1 MKYIGY
7 IFFLSLCSC
16 SPKVHEGI
24 HKTKA
29 LPEVVSSSSKHKN
42 VIFIIGDGMG
52 LAQVTASMYTTD
64 VPLALE
70 RCKAIGIHKSYAAND
85 LITDSAAGA
94 TAFSVGKKTNNGYLG
109 MDTLGRSEETILE
122 EASRKGW
129 GTGLVVTS
137 TIVHATP
144 AAFVAHNKN
153 RDAYEEIA
161 IDILD
166 SGCDIMI
173 GGGQKY
179 FNRRTID
186 TLDLISALWKK
197 DYLVADYFA
206 NDYNDYQ
213 IPDVKKFIYF
223 TADGDPL
230 PASMGRNYLS
240 KASIDAVNFL
250 DKKNQNFFLM
260 IEGSQIDWGGHS
272 NEITYVMEEMKDFNT
287 MLNKVL
293 DWAQK
298 DGNTLVVITG
308 DHETGGLSI
317 LPGSKKG
324 KLMTHFSTTKH
335 TACLIPV
342 YAFGPGAE
350 EFAGIYENTEIY
362 FKLKQAMR
370 L

>member
-1 MKYIGY
+1 M
-7 IFFLSLCSC
+7 
-16 SPKVHEGI
+16 
-24 HKTKA
+24 
-29 LPEVVSSSSKHKN
+29 
-42 VIFIIGDGMG
+42 
-52 LAQVTASMYTTD
+52 
-64 VPLALE
+64 
-70 RCKAIGIHKSYAAND
+70 
-85 LITDSAAGA
+85 
-94 TAFSVGKKTNNGYLG
+94 
-109 MDTLGRSEETILE
+109 
-122 EASRKGW
+122 
-129 GTGLVVTS
+129 
-137 TIVHATP
+137 
-144 AAFVAHNKN
+144 
-153 RDAYEEIA
+153 
-161 IDILD
+161 LD

-179 FNRRTID
+179 FNRRTTD
-186 TLDLISALWKK
+186 SLNLISALWKK
-197 DYLVADYFA
+197 DYLVADYFT

-230 PASMGRNYLS
+230 PASMGRTYLP
-240 KASIDAVNFL
+240 KASIDAINFL
-250 DKKNQNFFLM
+250 DKKNKGFFIM

-272 NEITYVMEEMKDFNT
+272 NEINYVLEEMKDFNT
-287 MLNKVL
+287 MLNSVL

-317 LPGSKKG
+317 LPGSKQG
-324 KLMTHFSTTKH
+324 KLKTHFSTIKH

-350 EFAGIYENTEIY
+350 EFGGIYENTEIY